1 MMDRVVNA
9 AQAQGLRVLF
19 SIVKAPRWSRP
30 AGDTDE
36 GPPSDPGTL
45 AFFVQQVA
53 ARYKGKGMA
62 YEIWNEENLYYE
74 WGGRGRKLSA
84 ARYMELL
91 KASYAAIKAQDPDA
105 IVVSGA
111 MTPTGLNDGDIAID
125 DQVYLNQLYSLG
137 LKQYSDAIG
146 AHPSGFNCPAD
157 ADWRTVTNPTA
168 KFRGPFD
175 NRAPSWCFRGTIEG
189 YRNIM
194 VANGDGGKR
203 IWATEFGWAT
213 VEGLGVA
220 PANGYGY
227 AADNTEAQ
235 QAAWITQAY
244 QIGKASGYMG
254 VMFLWCLNYNN
265 PPGDEKSAFA
275 ITYANNQPR
284 PAFNALAAM
293 PK

>member
-1 MMDRVVNA
+1 VVNA

-36 GPPSDPGTL
+36 GPPSDPNTYG
-45 AFFVQQVA
+45 FFVGQVA
-53 ARYKGKGMA
+53 AHFRGKGMA

-74 WGGRGRKLSA
+74 WGGLGNKLSA
-84 ARYMELL
+84 ARYIEIL
-91 KASYAAIKAQDPDA
+91 KVAYAAIKAADPDA

-111 MTPTGLNDGDIAID
+111 PTPTGTSDGNIAID
-125 DQVYLNQLYSLG
+125 DQTYLQQMYSLG
-137 LKQYSDAIG
+137 LKNYSDVIG

-157 ADWRTVTNPTA
+157 GDWRTLSNPSA
-168 KFRGPFD
+168 KYRGPFD
-175 NRAPSWCFRGTIEG
+175 NHHHSWCFRGTIEG

-203 IWATEFGWAT
+203 IWATEFGWDS
-213 VEGLGVA
+213 VDGLGVS

-235 QAAWITQAY
+235 QAAWIVQAY

-254 VMFLWCLNYNN
+254 VMFLWNLNYNC
-265 PPGDEKSAFA
+265 PPGDEKSGFS
-275 ITYANNQPR
+275 ITYCNNQPR
-284 PAFNALAAM
+284 PAFAALAAM